1 MRAPRFQMSLRFL
14 LVGVTVIGV
23 GLGIVAERARRQR
36 ELQRRL
42 AEVGAAVLFDYQR
55 LGASADSDFN
65 PRAEPPAPE
74 WLRRLL
80 GEEFFRTVIYV
91 NMIGQEVGDER
102 RAGLRLGESI
112 EYLILDS
119 SSIGDAAMADVAQC
133 HRLAVLSLDDTQI
146 TDAGL
151 EQLAGLRRLQ
161 YLSVSHTAIT
171 DKGLYRAIELPS
183 LRELHVMETAVTP
196 AAIENCKRRFP
207 QVEIRHD

>member
-1 MRAPRFQMSLRFL
+1 MRASRFQISLRFL
-14 LVGVTVIGV
+14 LVVVTLI
-23 GLGIVAERARRQR
+23 GLGLGVVAERARRQR
-36 ELQRRL
+36 EFQQRL
-42 AEVGAAVLFDYQR
+42 AEVGAAVMFDYHR
-55 LGASADSDFN
+55 KGDSADADFN
-65 PRAEPPAPE
+65 PRAQPPGPE

-80 GEEFFRTVIYV
+80 GEEFFRKVVYV

-102 RAGLRLGESI
+102 RACLRLGDSI

-133 HRLAVLSLDDTQI
+133 RRLTVLSLLDTQV

-151 EQLAGLRRLQ
+151 KQLAGLRRLQ

-171 DKGLYRAIELPS
+171 DEGLYRVIELPS

-196 AAIENCKRRFP
+196 AAIEKCKQRFP
-207 QVEIRHD
+207 QIDIRHD